1 MRKNGNRNS
10 RNKMVLQVI
19 VSLRY
24 QLAAMTTHGAA
35 PSFTFSFVHSTNED
49 TSASSGLVIKE

>member
-49 TSASSGLVIKE
+49 TSASRA